1 MKKYNKLVRDNIP
14 DIYLKEHSL
23 PVTRTLN
30 DEEYVEELNKK
41 LLNEVNEYLNT
52 NNVEQM
58 VDILEVV
65 RAIINNSDTTYEEI
79 EEKRIKKAKKKG
91 TFEKRVYLEKV
102 IENGD

>member
-14 DIYLKEHSL
+14 DIFLKEHSL

-30 DEEYVEELNKK
+30 DEEYIEELNKK

-79 EEKRIKKAKKKG
+79 EDKRIKKAKKKG

>member
-14 DIYLKEHSL
+14 DIFLKEHSL

-79 EEKRIKKAKKKG
+79 EEKRRKKAKKKG

>member
-14 DIYLKEHSL
+14 DIFLKEHSL